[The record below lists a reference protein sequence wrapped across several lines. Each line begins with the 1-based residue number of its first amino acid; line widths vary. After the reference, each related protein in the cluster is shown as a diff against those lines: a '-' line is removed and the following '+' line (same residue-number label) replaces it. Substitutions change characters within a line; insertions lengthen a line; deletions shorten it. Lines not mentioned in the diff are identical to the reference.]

1 MHAKIVIKN
10 ETPKEKTVYLES
22 TYNQKLRHFIKE
34 SRYLSSEVAVL
45 SFRNHGNFFKKS
57 RQLLQEIT
65 ATSSRNHGNFL
76 RKSRQ

>member
-10 ETPKEKTVYLES
+10 ETPKEKTDYLES
-22 TYNQKLRHFIKE
+22 IYNQKLRHFIKE

-57 RQLLQEIT
+57 RQLLEEIT
-65 ATSSRNHGNFL
+65 AIIEGNL
-76 RKSRQ
+76 RDF